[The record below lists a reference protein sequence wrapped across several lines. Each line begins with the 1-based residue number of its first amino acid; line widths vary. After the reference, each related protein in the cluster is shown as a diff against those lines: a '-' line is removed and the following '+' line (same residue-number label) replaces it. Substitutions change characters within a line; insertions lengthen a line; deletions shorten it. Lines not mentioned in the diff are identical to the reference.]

1 MTQNERRHFML
12 EYLISDLPP
21 IQQEKVNVPKNIG
34 QQRLLLRT
42 LLNARETPVTDQR
55 YLEIQNKYLKELI
68 EERGIVDIADIIPL
82 YKDVC
87 VYQGDITSI
96 KCDAIVC
103 PVDENLKGISHPY
116 NNKLDNSIHAF
127 VGEQIKSECLQYNQT
142 NPPPHSVNTTVI
154 TPAYNLPC
162 EYVIHCVFPNWQEVA
177 ETTLVENVTETLTS
191 CLQCAEKHKLRS
203 IAFTK
208 SSIGKQRYFSRMPI
222 KMSLDAIYAYKKKT
236 QSNIKILFCTDQH
249 ETTEIFNALMQHD
262 KKTSSYRY

>member
-1 MTQNERRHFML
+1 MTQNERRLLML

-21 IQQEKVNVPKNIG
+21 HQREQVSIPKNQG
-34 QQRLLLRT
+34 QQRLLLRS
-42 LLNARETPVTDQR
+42 LLAQRETPVTNPE
-55 YLEIQNKYLKELI
+55 YLQIQDKYLKEVLS
-68 EERGIVDIADIIPL
+68 ERGIIDINDIYSIHRNI
-82 YKDVC
+82 C
-87 VYQGDITSI
+87 VTQCDITSVQ
-96 KCDAIVC
+96 CDAIVC

-127 VGEQIKSECLQYNQT
+127 AGEQIKSECLQYNQT

-177 ETTLVENVTETLTS
+177 ETTLVENLTKMLIS
-191 CLQCAEKHKLRS
+191 CLQCAEKHKMRS

-208 SSIGKQRYFSRMPI
+208 SSIDKQRYFSRASIRML
-222 KMSLDAIYAYKKKT
+222 LDAIYAYKKKT